1 VDGWVQ
7 EAVDL
12 VLEER
17 RRRDGRGPRAVSLL
31 AASTL
36 HAVAL
41 AVVVFGP
48 AARAARQSPPEYVA
62 VQIVPAQ
69 ALGVPEPPPRREPPR
84 PAAPPPAPE
93 PEKPA
98 PPEPEPEKP
107 PREAMPPVEHPA
119 RERRPVR
126 PAAAPAAA
134 PSAEEPA
141 PAARAGSPEGSATG
155 LSTLGA
161 AVAGLD
167 NPDFT
172 YGYYV
177 EQMLA
182 LIRAQWVRPPLGGG
196 IEAVLHFSI
205 ARDGRI
211 ADVRIVQSS
220 GYSSFD
226 LAALRALQS
235 ASPLP
240 PLPQSYRQPSLGVT
254 LIVR

>member
-1 VDGWVQ
+1 
-7 EAVDL
+7 
-12 VLEER
+12 
-17 RRRDGRGPRAVSLL
+17 
-31 AASTL
+31 
-36 HAVAL
+36 
-41 AVVVFGP
+41 
-48 AARAARQSPPEYVA
+48 

-69 ALGVPEPPPRREPPR
+69 ALGVPEPPPRRQPAR
-84 PAAPPPAPE
+84 PVAPAPE

-107 PREAMPPVEHPA
+107 PREAMPPVERPA
-119 RERRPVR
+119 RERRAAP

-134 PSAEEPA
+134 PSAEQLA
-141 PAARAGSPEGSATG
+141 PAARAGAPEGSATG

-211 ADVRIVQSS
+211 DDVRIVQSS

>member
-1 VDGWVQ
+1 MQ
-7 EAVDL
+7 QAVDL
-12 VLEER
+12 VLAER
-17 RRRDGRGPRAVSLL
+17 RRRDGRGPRLVSLL
-31 AASTL
+31 AAATL

-48 AARAARQSPPEYVA
+48 AARAARESPPDYVA

-69 ALGVPEPPPRREPPR
+69 ALGVPEPPAAPR
-84 PAAPPPAPE
+84 PAAPAPPAPQPEKPPAEPEPPAPE
-93 PEKPA
+93 RQALP
-98 PPEPEPEKP
+98 P
-107 PREAMPPVEHPA
+107 PRERRAEPPP
-119 RERRPVR
+119 
-126 PAAAPAAA
+126 AAPAA
-134 PSAEEPA
+134 PAEEPA
-141 PAARAGSPEGSATG
+141 AARPGSPEGSPTG
-155 LSTLGA
+155 LATMGA

-177 EQMLA
+177 EQMLT

-196 IEAVLHFSI
+196 IEAVLHFAI
-205 ARDGRI
+205 GRDGRI
-211 ADVRIVQSS
+211 AEVRIVQSS